1 MTRYTLAFA
10 ASLAFAAPVAADSLG
25 TLLPALTFPADTVA
39 TSTKGCEA
47 PATQQSCRLPG

>member
-1 MTRYTLAFA
+1 MTRYALAFA
-10 ASLAFAAPVAADSLG
+10 ASLAFAAPVDADSLG